1 MKNTQKFVS
10 LAGTLNIGVALC
22 MVITG
27 LAVLACLVVPLLSV
41 LQPGLF
47 LDDTGMVSGS
57 FEINSLRLH
66 ISGAVVSFKRIQT
79 FLFSMGFFGGLSMA
93 LVLFMEKQ
101 IHNVLKCVHNEKP
114 FDALCITSVKVLGY
128 CIIGGSV
135 LWELTKNLS
144 VYLLYRMLELD
155 TVVIESP
162 LFTGSFEGA
171 ALSFSVNVSILG
183 IGIIVLLLSYVFEYG
198 SYLQSEYDATL

>member
-1 MKNTQKFVS
+1 MKSTEHRRR
-10 LAGTLNIGVALC
+10 TL
-22 MVITG
+22 
-27 LAVLACLVVPLLSV
+27 
-41 LQPGLF
+41 
-47 LDDTGMVSGS
+47 
-57 FEINSLRLH
+57 
-66 ISGAVVSFKRIQT
+66 
-79 FLFSMGFFGGLSMA
+79 
-93 LVLFMEKQ
+93 
-101 IHNVLKCVHNEKP
+101 
-114 FDALCITSVKVLGY
+114 LCITSVKVLGY